1 MVNTMNLL
9 DAIRLYCHVMQQS
22 GGDLAGR
29 KTASDAL
36 ENHRLGKEV
45 IDAIAEAVSNDGNLI
60 SGEGG
65 RFAITQISS
74 S

>member
-1 MVNTMNLL
+1 MNLI
-9 DAIRLYCHVMQQS
+9 DAIKLYCHIMQQS
-22 GGDLAGR
+22 GGELAGR
-29 KTASDAL
+29 KAAHDAL
-36 ENHRLGKEV
+36 ENHRLSTAV
-45 IDAIAEAVSNDGNLI
+45 IDAIAMAVSNDGNLT